1 MVVIKATAVEATV
14 AVIKAQAAVIKIIT
28 ATEADTMATAIANGV
43 TITTMAVTTRIVI
56 GCGDLASTAGYGSVN

>member
-1 MVVIKATAVEATV
+1 
-14 AVIKAQAAVIKIIT
+14 
-28 ATEADTMATAIANGV
+28 MATAIANGV